1 MVFSLGTVILLTSS
15 IAQAQFGG
23 VSVQIGGNGYG
34 NSNFRNFG
42 YGNSNY
48 RNYGYGNSN
57 YRNYGYNY
65 TPFQSYY
72 PNYRNINNGY
82 YNNGFYNNN
91 LNRGFT
97 FSSPNFYVGPQRGS
111 TVRRFRRW

>member
-1 MVFSLGTVILLTSS
+1 MFRHLTMVFSLGTVILLTSS

-42 YGNSNY
+42 YGNPNF
-48 RNYGYGNSN
+48 
-57 YRNYGYNY
+57 RNYGYNY
-65 TPFQSYY
+65 SPYQSYY
-72 PNYRNINNGY
+72 RNYGNINNGY

-91 LNRGFT
+91 LNRGL
-97 FSSPNFYVGPQRGS
+97 SLGLPNYYVAPQRGYS
-111 TVRRFRRW
+111 ARRFRRW